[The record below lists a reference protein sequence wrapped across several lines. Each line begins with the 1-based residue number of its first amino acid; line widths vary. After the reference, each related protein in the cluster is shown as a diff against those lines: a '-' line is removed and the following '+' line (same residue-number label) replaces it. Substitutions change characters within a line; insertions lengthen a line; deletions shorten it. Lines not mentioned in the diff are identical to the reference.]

1 MVLQYRQCAIYLF
14 EFTLGQHTSCDV
26 NTIRPIYSVAIVIQ
40 MFQNGT
46 YTLKLLW
53 SEGGLID
60 INVYNFTFA
69 GKSYRSGTVNSKS
82 FVGKVLL
89 RIKRKF
95 ELN

>member
-53 SEGGLID
+53 NEGGLID
-60 INVYNFTFA
+60 INVYNFTFCN
-69 GKSYRSGTVNSKS
+69 GKSYS
-82 FVGKVLL
+82 
-89 RIKRKF
+89 
-95 ELN
+95 